1 MNEEERRRRLPLC
14 SYHPDLVAWQR
25 KGIRAKPKPRL
36 PNSRMMKVYVDPNP
50 PDLTE
55 RPWVDDPRFGLS

>member
-1 MNEEERRRRLPLC
+1 MNEEERRRSLPLC

-36 PNSRMMKVYVDPNP
+36 PNSLMMKVYVDPNP